1 MTIATV
7 RDHVGRPGA
16 VLSPSE
22 TARLLREDH
31 GVTDAELAHQVHEL
45 TGGWPV
51 LVELA
56 GEALTSHR
64 ADRRDLLTALTGPT
78 TRLKVA
84 AQHLGLFG
92 VVLSGQHMCA
102 HPADCTTGTLPMSP
116 PESLPRPP
124 WPTPGHRPARRFID
138 P

>member
-45 TGGWPV
+45 TAGGPSWW
-51 LVELA
+51 
-56 GEALTSHR
+56 S
-64 ADRRDLLTALTGPT
+64 
-78 TRLKVA
+78 
-84 AQHLGLFG
+84 
-92 VVLSGQHMCA
+92 
-102 HPADCTTGTLPMSP
+102 
-116 PESLPRPP
+116 
-124 WPTPGHRPARRFID
+124 WPARRS
-138 P
+138 PATAPTGATC